1 MAVNVTVRDILNF
14 PGGTAKTVTVD
25 IIQVVPVAGNPLEG
39 DEIWVTSTT
48 TAATASGAAAI
59 EDIFKNQMKRGFLR
73 SSGLIT
79 GNLDIPS
86 VARFKVAI
94 DEDISSAL
102 EITLSEGSN
111 ILPDDVAQDIETKI
125 QSSATIQ
132 GGGAKEGNLS
142 YLNAQVRF
150 KNNKF
155 EIESGTVAE
164 SFTGTGRSSVI
175 IAAPDSG
182 TDIRATLGLDITTF
196 SQNLASREIIETDL
210 TANYTTGDT
219 LTVRSTAGLSDG
231 DALEVLD
238 GTNSVIALL
247 SGTNSSSELRF
258 TSVSGAGFGLAN
270 TFSAGALL
278 RKLHPVDVINPV
290 SAITTVDELYRFA
303 IDSMVNQ
310 IDFSA

>member
-1 MAVNVTVRDILNF
+1 MAVNVTVRDIVNF

-25 IIQVVPVAGNPLEG
+25 IIQVVVPGQPLEG
-39 DEIWVTSTT
+39 DESWVTSTT
-48 TAATASGAAAI
+48 TAATASGSAAI

-79 GNLDIPS
+79 GNIDIPAT
-86 VARFKVAI
+86 ARFKVAI
-94 DEDISSAL
+94 DEDIASAL
-102 EITLSEGSN
+102 EVTLTEGSN
-111 ILPDDVAQDIETKI
+111 ILPNDVAQDIETQI
-125 QSSATIQ
+125 QSAATIK

-150 KNNKF
+150 TNNKF

-164 SFTGTGRSSVI
+164 SFTGTGRSSVV
-175 IAAPDSG
+175 IAAPASG
-182 TDIRATLGLDITTF
+182 NDVRATLGLDITTF
-196 SQNLASREIIETDL
+196 SQDLASREIIETDL

-247 SGTNSSSELRF
+247 SGTISSSVLRF
-258 TSVSGAGFGLAN
+258 TSVSGGGFGLAT
-270 TFSAGALL
+270 TFSTGALL